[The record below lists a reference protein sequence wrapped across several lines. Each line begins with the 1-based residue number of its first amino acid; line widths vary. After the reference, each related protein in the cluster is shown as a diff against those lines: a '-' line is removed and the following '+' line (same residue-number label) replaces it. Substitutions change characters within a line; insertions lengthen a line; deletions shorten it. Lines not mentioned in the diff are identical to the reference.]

1 MTRTSAQIAEFPDN
15 VWVFKLGGG
24 ALTVAMYDMLLN
36 LADEIE
42 YIWKGQ
48 RSWIKWTYVF
58 IRHFPWLAQGS
69 TVTLLGEFYNQH
81 NWTPSQCR
89 DWVIYEFTINEA
101 LTVAVEAVLIA
112 RIYAMFNSNKA
123 IAAIVLALFA
133 TEITTMIIVLAI
145 CIPRMVFTDQCT
157 IIYTPT
163 LFTSYWIISLAFET
177 ILFGLTIIRFFTSMT
192 IEPRKPSIM
201 YVLVRDGTWA
211 YAVIFAVMLLN
222 TIMYHVFHNPLAGTC
237 FFWEIT
243 TMSIAGS
250 HVLLNLRRFAVQR
263 QDGDASV
270 WTGTQVRFSTNVAF
284 DTPDWTG
291 DSDAT
296 TTVEMVDMR
305 KNKSSSQWTS
315 TTVHNTCLSDDVGG
329 RLN

>member
-1 MTRTSAQIAEFPDN
+1 
-15 VWVFKLGGG
+15 VFEVATG

-36 LADEIE
+36 LADEVRSVL
-42 YIWKGQ
+42 GQ

-69 TVTLLGEFYNQH
+69 IVALLGEFYNQH

-89 DWVIYEFTINEA
+89 DWIIYEFTVNEA
-101 LTVAVEAVLIA
+101 LTVAVEAVLIM
-112 RIYAMFNSNKA
+112 RIYAMFNNNKA
-123 IAAIVLALFA
+123 ITAIVWALYA
-133 TEITTMIIVLAI
+133 AEIITMIIVLAI

-177 ILFGLTIIRFFTSMT
+177 ILFGLTIIRFCTSMT
-192 IEPRKPSIM
+192 RELGKRSIM
-201 YVLVRDGTWA
+201 YVLVRDGMWA

-222 TIMYHVFHNPLAGTC
+222 TVVYHVFHNPLAGIC
-237 FFWEIT
+237 YFWEIT
-243 TMSIAGS
+243 TISVAGS

-263 QDGDASV
+263 QSGNSSI
-270 WTGTQVRFSTNVAF
+270 WTGTQMQFSTNVALNAL
-284 DTPDWTG
+284 DRTE

-296 TTVEMVDMR
+296 LTVEMVDMK

-315 TTVHNTCLSDDVGG
+315 TTGYDTCLQAESGDVGAK
-329 RLN
+329 LK